1 MGAARLDL
9 SITVSNGAV
18 HVVILTPFS
27 CGCEDMI
34 EIHDISPAI
43 SFTSHAALQ
52 ASNSDHRMNGY
63 PPHFTSAFLTW
74 VIAFE
79 IFPLPPCLPI
89 SLRTDLCSVAQRGS
103 SRRVASCCSYDL
115 VAQVSGDVETIKQRI
130 CNSGEDAGYR
140 GWEGV
145 LNYWRCLVIHSSCV
159 KETAR
164 LQSDSQCILHPVY
177 SQCDSS

>member
-1 MGAARLDL
+1 
-9 SITVSNGAV
+9 
-18 HVVILTPFS
+18 
-27 CGCEDMI
+27 MI
-34 EIHDISPAI
+34 EIHDMSPAI

-63 PPHFTSAFLTW
+63 PPHFISAFLTW

-115 VAQVSGDVETIKQRI
+115 VAQVSGDVETVKQRI

-140 GWEGV
+140 GWEGGTK
-145 LNYWRCLVIHSSCV
+145 LWRCLVIHSNCI

-164 LQSDSQCILHPVY
+164 LQSDSQCIPT
-177 SQCDSS
+177 SSILTMRLFSTFKSVIQQTCLVLRENLPEIDKMSRNK